1 MAEITRTRRVVRW
14 EGDDE
19 AVDIGVSRKS
29 KASVEGGIDGV
40 EEVGELMGWEKE
52 KGLACRTAKCGR
64 CLDVVPSIICQYGLS
79 EDSKKAGRVK
89 KASLKQNGERK
100 AVRQAI
106 LQTD

>member
-29 KASVEGGIDGV
+29 KASVEVGIDGV

-64 CLDVVPSIICQYGLS
+64 CLDVVPSRICQYGLS
-79 EDSKKAGRVK
+79 EDFRKSERVR

-100 AVRQAI
+100 AEGQAV
-106 LQTD
+106 QRTD

>member
-1 MAEITRTRRVVRW
+1 MAKVTRTRRVVRW
-14 EGDDE
+14 EGDDV

-29 KASVEGGIDGV
+29 EASVEGGIDGV

-64 CLDVVPSIICQYGLS
+64 CLDVVPSRICQCRPS
-79 EDSKKAGRVK
+79 EDSRKSERVM

-100 AVRQAI
+100 GEWQAI
-106 LQTD
+106 LRTD